1 VKPLRARYTR
11 IERHALD
18 LLRRADSNHPP
29 VDALKIANLAG
40 ASVHFEPFDD
50 DISGVLIRNEHSTA
64 IGVNK
69 AHASVRQRFTIAH
82 ELGHLLLHDGVPIRI
97 DKDFRVNWRKGGTAK
112 APDIEE
118 IEANFFAASLLMPK
132 SMLTNAN
139 RLDHFDV
146 EDDLGIVRL
155 ARLFRVSTQAM
166 TFRLGELF
174 RSGAF
179 G

>member
-1 VKPLRARYTR
+1 MKPLRARYAR
-11 IERHALD
+11 IERRALE
-18 LLRRADSNHPP
+18 LLRRADSDHPP
-29 VDALKIANLAG
+29 VDVLKIASLAG
-40 ASVHFEPFDD
+40 ASVHFESFDD
-50 DISGVLIRNEHSTA
+50 DVSGVLIRNEHGTA

-82 ELGHLLLHDGVPIRI
+82 ELGHLLLHDGVPIRV
-97 DKDFRVNWRKGGTAK
+97 DKNFRVNWRKGGAAN

-132 SMLTNAN
+132 SMLTNAT

-146 EDDLGIVRL
+146 EDDVEIVRL
-155 ARLFRVSTQAM
+155 ARLFKVSTQAM
-166 TFRLGELF
+166 TFRLGEMF
-174 RSGAF
+174 RSAAF

>member
-1 VKPLRARYTR
+1 MKPLRARYAR
-11 IERHALD
+11 IERHASE

-29 VDALKIANLAG
+29 VDPLRIARLAG

-50 DISGVLIRNEHSTA
+50 DISGVLIRNGDSTA

-97 DKDFRVNWRKGGTAK
+97 DRNFRVNWRKGSGVNASNV
-112 APDIEE
+112 EE

-132 SMLTNAN
+132 SMLTTAN

-146 EDDLGIVRL
+146 EDDAEIVRL

-166 TFRLGELF
+166 TFRLAELF
-174 RSGAF
+174 RSGVF
-179 G
+179 R